1 MTITQKLDLAICV
14 RTMFGKKEP
23 DLLPG
28 KGGSQEGLKAM
39 AKKDGMPDW
48 LDEDDL
54 FDDDDEGDVFEED
67 SGSKKPPILKRGGGT
82 VDEGKS
88 KKGSAD
94 DDDDSDAGEEKEKKE
109 PSALARMAMKHQKR
123 PGEQE
128 AVKSPLVLSLGGLAV
143 ALAVAAGAYW
153 FIIGRKSTEK
163 ELQAIDAA
171 ISEERYSQAI
181 ASLDDFLLRH
191 GRDRYTYPATVKRA
205 KARID
210 KEIGGSAPAW
220 DKGLEALNA
229 YNEDVRD
236 FDEYKDEYE
245 ALAAYSEKIAVGSL
259 ESAAKL
265 KRRDLLDVSD
275 EADLLIDRFSDPE
288 NPPAELHSQ
297 IKLAREKAVAAIIK
311 HEATQATYKEIETFL
326 ERKTPLEALKSR
338 RRLLDRY
345 SDLAKDIKLNKLLTQ
360 TLETERNLVAR
371 EELNQEASK
380 EDRPL
385 PVPAPL
391 SLTLHTRARTDDMSE
406 GRNVFAVSQGCVYGI
421 DTVTG
426 DPVWRRSI
434 GPDTPF
440 FPVEVD
446 TVVPGL
452 LCFDTTWQE
461 LVLVN
466 RLTGELVWRQ
476 TLDEPVTGEPLV
488 HGPQIYLPTL
498 GNHLYKIEVESGTVT
513 ARLTFSQPVYSPP
526 ALTRDQQHM
535 VIAGDEA
542 VCYSI
547 GTREMQ
553 CEQVS
558 FIGQRPGTID
568 VPLQSM
574 GELVLMVE
582 NDRTDSAHLR
592 VLDASAAGTTLTERG
607 SLRVDQH
614 VRDRLV
620 LRGNQLFVPAEGEQF
635 NVFTVSD
642 DQDKDPLSPIAKPPK
657 LSEYSGA
664 VHLLPGADGM
674 VWSASDYLRLFQLN
688 QDSMLE
694 DQQKRVFIGAAAQP
708 IQHIGRTLFVGW
720 HQLESDSVALIQ
732 YDGESMTD
740 QWKTVVGSGL
750 LQILPTGES
759 AVCLTKSGELFT
771 VTQKDLEAGG
781 FRFQPN
787 GILDVPAELSE
798 PLHAGLLPNQQIAVS
813 MGGEN
818 ARLWIVNQAGKV
830 GQDFPMEAGAVLNPV
845 PVAGGAVLPLAA
857 KLRVAGVSGSVV
869 EDYLGTIEN
878 ADGVQWVALKPIDDN
893 NVLIVDREGRV
904 SRLQFRTSPSPHLQQ
919 VDTLELGEPVDVQPV
934 VSEQRIVVADAG
946 GTIRALNATGFE
958 RLAET
963 KLPSPAVGNM
973 AVAGDLVLVEDAGGK
988 LHCLDLAQNLQDRWT
1003 ATLDGDHLS
1012 GTPLLDNDRLIF
1024 TTMNGTVRVFDA
1036 QSGEAVRT
1044 AQLDQPLEHGPVRIG
1059 EYLVVASIDG
1069 SLYRIESLLGGE
1081 Q

>member
-1 MTITQKLDLAICV
+1 
-14 RTMFGKKEP
+14 
-23 DLLPG
+23 
-28 KGGSQEGLKAM
+28 M

-54 FDDDDEGDVFEED
+54 FDDDDEGDVFEEG
-67 SGSKKPPILKRGGGT
+67 SGSKKPPMLKRGGGT

-94 DDDDSDAGEEKEKKE
+94 DDDDSDAGEEKEKKG

-128 AVKSPLVLSLGGLAV
+128 SVKSPLVLSLGGLAI

-171 ISEERYSQAI
+171 IAEQRYSQAI

-205 KARID
+205 KARIE
-210 KEIGGSAPAW
+210 KEIGGSAASW
-220 DKGLEALNA
+220 DKGLEALNL
-229 YNEDVRD
+229 YNEEVRD

-245 ALAAYSEKIAVGSL
+245 ALAGYSEKIARGAL

-265 KRRDLLDVSD
+265 KRRELLDVSD
-275 EADLLIDRFSDPE
+275 EADLMIDRFSDPE
-288 NPPAELHSQ
+288 NPPVEVHKQ
-297 IKLAREKAVAAIIK
+297 IKLAREKAVTAIIK
-311 HEATQATYKEIETFL
+311 HEATQATYEEIAKFL

-345 SDLAKDIKLNKLLTQ
+345 SDLSTDAKLNKLLTQ
-360 TLETERNLVAR
+360 TLETERNLVVR

-385 PVPAPL
+385 PVPVPL

-426 DPVWRRSI
+426 DPIWRRSI

-440 FPVEVD
+440 FPVEID

-466 RLTGELVWRQ
+466 RLTGELAWRQ
-476 TLDEPVTGEPLV
+476 TLDEPVTGEPLI
-488 HGPQIYLPTL
+488 HGQQIYLPTL

-542 VCYSI
+542 VCYSV

-582 NDRTDSAHLR
+582 NDRTESAHLR

-607 SLRVDQH
+607 SVRVDQN

-642 DQDKDPLSPIAKPPK
+642 DQDKDPLNPVAKPPK
-657 LSEYSGA
+657 LSEYAGA
-664 VHLLPGADGM
+664 VHLLAGADGM
-674 VWSASDYLRLFQLN
+674 VWSASDHLRLFQLN

-708 IQHIGRTLFVGW
+708 IQNIGRTLFVGW

-750 LQILPTGES
+750 LQILPTGDS

-771 VTQKDLEAGG
+771 VTKKDLESGG

-787 GILDVPAELSE
+787 GLLDLPPELSE

-830 GQDFPMEAGAVLNPV
+830 GQDFPMEAGAVLDPV
-845 PVAGGAVLPLAA
+845 PVAGGAVVPLAA

-869 EDYLGTIEN
+869 EDYLGTIEQ
-878 ADGVQWVALKPIDDN
+878 ADGVQWVALKPIDEN

-934 VSEQRIVVADAG
+934 VSGQRIVVADAG

-963 KLPSPAVGNM
+963 KLASAAVGNM
-973 AVAGDLVLVEDAGGK
+973 AVAGDLLLVEDADGT
-988 LHCLDLAQNLQDRWT
+988 LHCLDLAQDLQERWT
-1003 ATLDGDHLS
+1003 AALDGDHLS
-1012 GTPLLDNDRLIF
+1012 GTPLLDNGRLIF

-1036 QSGEAVRT
+1036 QSGEVVRT

>member
-1 MTITQKLDLAICV
+1 
-14 RTMFGKKEP
+14 
-23 DLLPG
+23 
-28 KGGSQEGLKAM
+28 M

-67 SGSKKPPILKRGGGT
+67 SGPKKPPVLKRGGGT
-82 VDEGKS
+82 VEDSKP
-88 KKGSAD
+88 KKGSAESN
-94 DDDDSDAGEEKEKKE
+94 DDDSAAGEEKQKKE

-171 ISEERYSQAI
+171 IAEERYSQAI

-220 DKGLEALNA
+220 DKGLEALNL
-229 YNEDVRD
+229 YNEEVRD
-236 FDEYKDEYE
+236 FEEYKDEYE

-265 KRRDLLDVSD
+265 KRRELLEVSD
-275 EADLLIDRFSDPE
+275 EADLMIDRFSDPE
-288 NPPAELHSQ
+288 NPPVELHNQ

-311 HEATQATYKEIETFL
+311 HEATQATYEEIQKFL
-326 ERKTPLEALKSR
+326 ERKKPLEALKSR

-345 SDLAKDIKLNKLLTQ
+345 SDLATDSRLNKLLDQ
-360 TLETERNLVAR
+360 TLETEQALVVR
-371 EELNQEASK
+371 QDLNQEASK

-385 PVPAPL
+385 PVPPPL
-391 SLTLHTRARTDDMSE
+391 SLTLHTRARTDDVSE
-406 GRNVFAVSQGCVYGI
+406 GRNVYAVSQGCVYGI

-426 DPVWRRSI
+426 DPAWRRSI

-446 TVVPGL
+446 GVVPGL

-461 LVLVN
+461 LVLLN
-466 RLTGELVWRQ
+466 RVTGELAWRQ

-488 HGPQIYLPTL
+488 YGQQIYLPTQ

-513 ARLTFSQPVYSPP
+513 SRLTFSQPVYSPP
-526 ALTRDQQHM
+526 ALTRDQQFM

-542 VCYSI
+542 VCYSV

-568 VPLQSM
+568 VPLLPM

-582 NDRTDSAHLR
+582 NDQTDSAQLR
-592 VLDASAAGTTLTERG
+592 VLDASSAGTGLTERA
-607 SLRVDQH
+607 SVRVDEH

-642 DQDKDPLSPIAKPPK
+642 DQDKEPLNPIAKPPK
-657 LSEYSGA
+657 LSDYAGA
-664 VHLLPGADGM
+664 VHLLAGADGM
-674 VWSASDYLRLFQLN
+674 VWSASDHLRLFQLN

-708 IQHIGRTLFVGW
+708 LQNIGRTLFVGW

-750 LQILPTGES
+750 LQILPTGDS
-759 AVCLTKSGELFT
+759 AVCLTRSGELFT
-771 VTQKDLEAGG
+771 VTPKDLKAGG

-787 GILDVPAELSE
+787 GLLELPPELSE

-830 GQDFPMEAGAVLNPV
+830 GQDFPMQAGAVLDPV
-845 PVAGGAVLPLAA
+845 PVAGGAVVPLED
-857 KLRVAGVSGSVV
+857 KLRVAGVPGSVV
-869 EDYLGTIEN
+869 EDYLGTIGE
-878 ADGVQWVALKPIDDN
+878 ADGVQWVALKPIDEN

-904 SRLQFRTSPSPHLQQ
+904 SRLQFRTTPSPHLQQ

-973 AVAGDLVLVEDAGGK
+973 AVAGDLVLVEDAGGV
-988 LHCLDLAQNLQDRWT
+988 LHCLDLGQDLKDRWT
-1003 ATLDGDHLS
+1003 APLNGDHLT
-1012 GTPLLDNDRLIF
+1012 GTPLLDNGRLIMA
-1024 TTMNGTVRVFDA
+1024 TMNGTVRIFDA
-1036 QSGEAVRT
+1036 QSGDAVRT
-1044 AQLDQPLEHGPVRIG
+1044 AQLDQPLEHGPLKIG
-1059 EYLVVASIDG
+1059 EHLVVASTDG

-1081 Q
+1081 E

>member
-1 MTITQKLDLAICV
+1 
-14 RTMFGKKEP
+14 
-23 DLLPG
+23 
-28 KGGSQEGLKAM
+28 M

-54 FDDDDEGDVFEED
+54 FDDDEGDVFEED
-67 SGSKKPPILKRGGGT
+67 SGSKKPPMLKRGGGK
-82 VDEGKS
+82 VDEGKP
-88 KKGSAD
+88 KKGSAN
-94 DDDDSDAGEEKEKKE
+94 DDDDSDAGEEKQKKE

-171 ISEERYSQAI
+171 IAEERYSQAI

-220 DKGLEALNA
+220 DKGLDALNL
-229 YNEDVRD
+229 YNEEVRD

-265 KRRDLLDVSD
+265 KRRELLDVSD
-275 EADLLIDRFSDPE
+275 EADLMIDRFTDPE
-288 NPPAELHSQ
+288 NPPIELHNQ

-311 HEATQATYKEIETFL
+311 HEATQATYEEITKFL

-345 SDLAKDIKLNKLLTQ
+345 SDLATDSKLNKLLTQ
-360 TLETERNLVAR
+360 TLETERNLVVR
-371 EELNQEASK
+371 EDLNQEASK

-385 PVPAPL
+385 PVPPPL

-466 RLTGELVWRQ
+466 RTTGELAWRQ

-488 HGPQIYLPTL
+488 HGQQLYLPTL

-542 VCYSI
+542 VCYSVS
-547 GTREMQ
+547 TREMR

-582 NDRTDSAHLR
+582 NDRTDSALLR
-592 VLDASAAGTTLTERG
+592 VLDATAAGTGLTERG
-607 SLRVDQH
+607 SARVDQH

-642 DQDKDPLSPIAKPPK
+642 DQDKAPLSPIAKPPK
-657 LSEYSGA
+657 LSEYAGA
-664 VHLLPGADGM
+664 VHLLAGADGM
-674 VWSASDYLRLFQLN
+674 VWSAGDHLRLFQLN

-708 IQHIGRTLFVGW
+708 LQNIGRTLFVGW

-750 LQILPTGES
+750 LQILPTGDS

-771 VTQKDLEAGG
+771 VTQKDLETGG

-787 GILDVPAELSE
+787 GLLELPPELSD

-830 GQDFPMEAGAVLNPV
+830 GQDFPMEAGAVLDPV
-845 PVAGGAVLPLAA
+845 PVAGGAVVPLAA
-857 KLRVAGVSGSVV
+857 KLRVAGVSGQVV
-869 EDYLGTIEN
+869 EDYLGTIEQT
-878 ADGVQWVALKPIDDN
+878 DGVQWVALKPIDEN

-904 SRLQFRTSPSPHLQQ
+904 SRLQYRTSPSPHLQQ
-919 VDTLELGEPVDVQPV
+919 VDTLELGEPVDVQPA
-934 VSEQRIVVADAG
+934 VSEQRIVVADAS

-963 KLPSPAVGNM
+963 KLPSPAVGNL
-973 AVAGDLVLVEDAGGK
+973 AIAGDLVLVEDAGGT
-988 LHCLDLAQNLQDRWT
+988 LHCLDLTQNLQARWT
-1003 ATLDGDHLS
+1003 APLDGDHLS
-1012 GTPLLDNDRLIF
+1012 GTPMLDDGRLIMAS
-1024 TTMNGTVRVFDA
+1024 MNGTVRVFDA

-1044 AQLDQPLEHGPVRIG
+1044 AQLDQPIEHGPLRIG